1 MLSQRVKN
9 NLDAMMQAPGFQV
22 TRSGDTFF
30 ATAPGFRKKKLMGQG
45 AVTTPIGQWMRDM
58 RMLPLQPDRVDTTRP
73 TEFRGNSEYALT
85 QSGKRV
91 KLRDTRGLT
100 HRGKQVYQTPELTV
114 EVPAT
119 QEGVNASGEQ
129 FQIETVKIYTEVEFP
144 EMGELFRQQPTQE
157 QGMRAVVNLFKS
169 RFEDDDFMLEESAQV
184 WRYDAGRDFVF
195 RIRRRVGNELQVQRL
210 AMLHE
215 QPLRYDWLHTT
226 GMLPEALEIGGKCV
240 TRQVAALLGFPERI
254 AADLQASWEKC
265 FEYCHMSPEP
275 PKKNRCSGQY
285 ASALLSNYRNAL
297 RRGASYACILG
308 FGGYRSFPNATQTMN
323 SGATKTDVIRSSTYS
338 YNLPPEY
345 STKDKPP
352 WATTIQ
358 RCPVDT

>member
-1 MLSQRVKN
+1 MLSRRVKD
-9 NLDAMMQAPGFQV
+9 NLDAMMKTPGFEM
-22 TRSGDTFF
+22 TRSGDTFY
-30 ATAPGFRKKKLMGQG
+30 ATAPGFRKKKLMSQG

-129 FQIETVKIYTEVEFP
+129 FQLETVKVYTEVEFP

-169 RFEDDDFMLEESAQV
+169 RFEDDDFMLEESAQI

-254 AADLQASWEKC
+254 AADLQASWENSKTPRP
-265 FEYCHMSPEP
+265 FMGNIL
-275 PKKNRCSGQY
+275 KL
-285 ASALLSNYRNAL
+285 SA
-297 RRGASYACILG
+297 
-308 FGGYRSFPNATQTMN
+308 
-323 SGATKTDVIRSSTYS
+323 
-338 YNLPPEY
+338 
-345 STKDKPP
+345 
-352 WATTIQ
+352 
-358 RCPVDT
+358 